1 MRCPLFA
8 AVSAVAVLTAAA
20 SVPAAAQD
28 YPYCLQGRDWGYPG
42 LCHYGELRT
51 MHGERFRHVRVL
63 RDQAAL
69 RLCAPA
75 ARPLAP
81 LLS

>member
-20 SVPAAAQD
+20 SVPAAAQN
-28 YPYCLQGRDWGYPG
+28 YPYCQQGRDWGYPG
-42 LCHYGELRT
+42 LCHYGSYEQC
-51 MHGERFRHVRVL
+51 MASASRHVRVL
-63 RDQAAL
+63 RDQHAL